1 MGKINLLDI
10 KPNKVV
16 KNLSGYMTMIYG
28 EPGVGK
34 TTLASQ
40 IDRALIIDTEQGA
53 NAIAGVM
60 KVDVFTWND
69 VLQVV
74 AQLRQPDVQKMFD
87 VIVIDTVDE
96 LVFMAT
102 QHVLQIN
109 GIKALGDLGYGKGYT
124 LLEDELRKVFNNITR
139 YYGLL
144 VIGHE
149 QSRMDEETDEKFAS
163 LAVPNT
169 ARKILNRMMDVVAY
183 VESSRSGDAVM
194 HYRAT
199 PDWEAKSRFRYI
211 AETSEFSYEAFTSTI
226 IDAINKEIDSKGG
239 EGRIVEKE
247 QTTNEM
253 DFSGEIP
260 EFFNDVEKLKTA
272 TNDAARELVTEKG
285 QGMFSEVQL
294 LVGQFLPG
302 SSVTD
307 ATEEQLEGIQNV
319 YKGIM
324 SLLAE

>member
-1 MGKINLLDI
+1 
-10 KPNKVV
+10 
-16 KNLSGYMTMIYG
+16 MTMIYG

-74 AQLRQPDVQKMFD
+74 AQLRQPAVQEKFD

-102 QHVLQIN
+102 QHVLQMN
-109 GIKALGDLGYGKGYT
+109 SIKALGDLGFGKGYT

-149 QSRMDEETDEKFAS
+149 QNRMDEETDEKFAS

-169 ARKILNRMMDVVAY
+169 ARKILNRMMDVIVY

-199 PDWEAKSRFRYI
+199 PDWEAKSRFKHI
-211 AETSEFSYEAFTSTI
+211 AETSEFSYAAFTKTI
-226 IDAINKEIDSKGG
+226 NDAIEREIDSKGG
-239 EGRIVEKE
+239 KGRIVEKE
-247 QTTNEM
+247 QATDEIE
-253 DFSGEIP
+253 FHGEEP
-260 EFFNDVEKLKTA
+260 EFFNDLEKLVTA
-272 TNDAARELVTEKG
+272 TNEAARTLVTEKG

-307 ATEEQLEGIQNV
+307 ATEEDLEGVQQV
-319 YKGIM
+319 YKGIIN
-324 SLLAE
+324 LLEE